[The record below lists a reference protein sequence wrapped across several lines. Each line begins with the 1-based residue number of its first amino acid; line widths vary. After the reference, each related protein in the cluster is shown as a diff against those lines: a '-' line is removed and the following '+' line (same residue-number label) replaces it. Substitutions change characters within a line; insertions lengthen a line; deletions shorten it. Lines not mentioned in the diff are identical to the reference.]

1 MIAKRILI
9 AAMAFTNLLVAL
21 YGGYALHTR
30 LTEPSF
36 ALGGAFGVLD
46 ETPPAAPSTGEP
58 PRASTSAAPSTSAS
72 AGPRASTSPGHKSTP
87 TASPAAGSMIKPRSG
102 LYLFDGSGREEVK
115 IGGASP
121 CSWEIGAVKI
131 TYNTRP
137 EGVVKDV
144 DVGEQRQERIITDY
158 RSDGLYTKF
167 IGGAVTCLGVRK
179 TMEST
184 YDPPAMRVKLPL
196 RVGMKWKN
204 EAYTGGRVEQ
214 LNGEVVRKVHLRVPA
229 GTFDTYEVRLD
240 AQVSGDQSGYQ
251 VVTMFI
257 APSLGIAVK
266 QIEDTDFRE
275 GNTHFTSNIAIELRA
290 LP

>member
-1 MIAKRILI
+1 
-9 AAMAFTNLLVAL
+9 MAFTNLLVAL

-46 ETPPAAPSTGEP
+46 ETPSAIPSTPESP
-58 PRASTSAAPSTSAS
+58 QSSTSAAPSASAS
-72 AGPRASTSPGHKSTP
+72 AGPRASASPTRWSTP
-87 TASPAAGSMIKPRSG
+87 TPTPVAGSIATPRSG
-102 LYLFDGSGREEVK
+102 LYLFDGSGQEEVK

-121 CSWEIGAVKI
+121 CSWGIGAVKI

-137 EGVVKDV
+137 GGVVKDV
-144 DVGEQRQERIITDY
+144 DAGEQRQERIITDY
-158 RSDGLYTKF
+158 RSDGLYTKY

-204 EAYTGGRVEQ
+204 NAYTGGRAEQ
-214 LNGEVVRKVHLRVPA
+214 LSGEVLRKVRLRVPA

-257 APSLGIAVK
+257 APALGIAVK
-266 QIEDTDFRE
+266 QIEDTDFNE